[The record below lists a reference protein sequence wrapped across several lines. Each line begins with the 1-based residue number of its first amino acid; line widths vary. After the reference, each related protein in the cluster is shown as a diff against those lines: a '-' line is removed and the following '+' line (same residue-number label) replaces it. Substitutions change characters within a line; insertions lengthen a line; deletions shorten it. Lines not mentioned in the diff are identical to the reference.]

1 MAHALRARAINRG
14 GKNSVCNL
22 RYSPRT
28 RLVRGIN
35 SSMSKIQ
42 LRKLVLLILKSVLSD
57 KDIFIKIL
65 FYMYMYLV
73 IIVKMTGT
81 LKSVAGKQKMTI
93 KLHVVVQLIAI

>member
-65 FYMYMYLV
+65 FYLV

-81 LKSVAGKQKMTI
+81 LKSVAGKQNDY
-93 KLHVVVQLIAI
+93 